1 MSRATKKHPTN
12 MLVIEIIEM
21 SSIFKYCH
29 LFRTVQSPS
38 AHNTFTSMFLQHVSL
53 SCVFFK
59 CPDRLHFF
67 FLGPTAYTC
76 SHIDHMRKVFLHF
89 GFACVIWVTEPVCRK
104 CYIGYK
110 NKAFCHCAL
119 PCVFGGSKLEW
130 KNICIGHMKRAS
142 SYGALAYVF
151 IYVFTFEACLEEYSH
166 WSHAKG
172 FSWLWIILCVLRAWA
187 VVEEWLHWLHA

>member
-1 MSRATKKHPTN
+1 MICARTSRATKKHPTN

-38 AHNTFTSMFLQHVSL
+38 AHNTFTSMFLQHLSL

-89 GFACVIWVTEPVCRK
+89 GFACVIWVTEPVWRK
-104 CYIGYK
+104 CYIGHK

-119 PCVFGGSKLEW
+119 ACVFGDSKLEW
-130 KNICIGHMKRAS
+130 KNICIGRMKRAS
-142 SYGALAYVF
+142 RYGVFIAYVF
-151 IYVFTFEACLEEYSH
+151 WVSKPVWKNTRTDRMQ
-166 WSHAKG
+166 KG
-172 FSWLWIILCVLRAWA
+172 FHHCGSSCVLRAWA
-187 VVEEWLHWLHA
+187 VVEE